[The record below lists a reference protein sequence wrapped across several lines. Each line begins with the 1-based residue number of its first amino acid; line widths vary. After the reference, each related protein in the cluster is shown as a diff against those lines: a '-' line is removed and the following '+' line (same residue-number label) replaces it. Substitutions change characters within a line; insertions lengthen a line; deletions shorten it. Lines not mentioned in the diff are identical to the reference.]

1 MCQERITCA
10 GVHQLPL
17 TLEKWSKKPSLR
29 GSPHPSDRG
38 PAVFTARSLFFS
50 PDLLRSSAPS
60 ARALRVE
67 WSPRPGASGFRAPGD
82 GNWGASGDPPNS
94 DSSRGKP
101 QLVSIRYRRGSAWA
115 VLGLLCDLCLPAG
128 SRPRAQPVGFRGGG
142 RGAGGFGEILLVGGE
157 IVAAREEGGVLGP
170 RSERAGGLGGGS
182 AGVRGK
188 GHVRGG
194 SCRAAGIGLP
204 RWLSDDESACQCRSP
219 RVAG

>member
-1 MCQERITCA
+1 M
-10 GVHQLPL
+10 
-17 TLEKWSKKPSLR
+17 
-29 GSPHPSDRG
+29 
-38 PAVFTARSLFFS
+38 
-50 PDLLRSSAPS
+50 
-60 ARALRVE
+60 E

-194 SCRAAGIGLP
+194 SCRAAGSFLTRSRSNDRCLFGSFYYPDVESGQDWAGSVGRLTQLFLMG
-204 RWLSDDESACQCRSP
+204 WSSSDTFRVCSGRS
-219 RVAG
+219 